1 MDVMNIQSTTLTL
14 PATDVK
20 QRFLELLKKV
30 QLYRDFVTITRN
42 GAPAGILMG
51 VDQFDTL
58 METMEILSD
67 RKIMTSLERSKKQS
81 KKGKLYSDAEVWD

>member
-1 MDVMNIQSTTLTL
+1 MTTPTTALTL

-30 QLYRDFVTITRN
+30 QLYCDTVTITRN
-42 GAPAGILMG
+42 GTPAGILMS

-58 METMEILSD
+58 METMEILSN
-67 RKIMTSLERSKKQS
+67 RKIMKSLERSRKQS
-81 KKGKLYSDAEVWD
+81 KNGKLYVDAEVWD